1 MSTENDAEVLFTR
14 SPELNAM
21 LQEVLKAVPPPTG
34 GKDWQKRLIRNR
46 AIQQLLAAK
55 AMQAAEV
62 AWPGFGELMNKLVAG
77 EVEFMDKAG
86 PQA

>member
-1 MSTENDAEVLFTR
+1 MSDDPEVIYAR

-21 LQEVLKAVPPPTG
+21 LQEILRAVPPPTG
-34 GKDWQKRLIRNR
+34 GKDWQKSPIRNRLIRQ
-46 AIQQLLAAK
+46 ALTDK
-55 AMQAAEV
+55 AMQAAEA

-77 EVEFMDKAG
+77 EIDFMDKAG